1 MVPKKKS
8 LEAQNTE
15 KTEALEQT
23 FTELENDAEKIVSQ
37 AKDSTILSSTN
48 GIKIKAKAKSL
59 SKRNLRTIIALIVSA
74 VLIGAAWFS
83 VDFIPEK
90 EDETINQSPSILVK
104 KTAVADIEKINLY
117 GSKANMV
124 FYSTIEDVT
133 DYDGNTSKE
142 YVWALQGYEK
152 NLIASSAITAA
163 ADAIATLYASR
174 VMEQDQSQKALY
186 GFNKPT
192 AKAEVIVRKGEN
204 FTLFIGDK
212 APDNS
217 GYYATVTGDEKIY
230 LVTKTSVDNF
240 NTTPEALAD
249 TSILSAPTVDDI
261 VKKTDKKYFDS
272 SSGELT
278 TFESITLSGSRYGKT
293 AVISPI
299 EDNEFVKYN
308 INLGK
313 FSRYANPDVVDE
325 LFSLMTG
332 GLFAVDTY
340 ALHPTA
346 AQLKKYGLDKPEV
359 DITVKC
365 GSLNTVLKAS
375 LYDAEGG
382 HYAVMVSDRNA
393 IYSVTADALAMLD
406 YEITDYYYQFV
417 FQDYLYSFKNMTVN
431 APSKTYSFDI
441 KYNESDNTIIAKSG
455 DKKVDD
461 ALLSAYYQYFLTLQ
475 PEVKDNYTDGPSSLT
490 AVFTYTGST
499 RGKLTMEF
507 VKQSGR
513 RYLLKIDGN
522 AMGTVT
528 STAYDHLVVYAEY
541 VMTNKGIPEP

>member
-37 AKDSTILSSTN
+37 AKDSTILNSTN

-59 SKRNLRTIIALIVSA
+59 SKRNLRTIIALIVAA

-90 EDETINQSPSILVK
+90 EDETTQQSPSILVK

-204 FTLFIGDK
+204 FTLLIGDK

-261 VKKTDKKYFDS
+261 VKKTDKK
-272 SSGELT
+272 
-278 TFESITLSGSRYGKT
+278 
-293 AVISPI
+293 
-299 EDNEFVKYN
+299 
-308 INLGK
+308 
-313 FSRYANPDVVDE
+313 
-325 LFSLMTG
+325 
-332 GLFAVDTY
+332 
-340 ALHPTA
+340 
-346 AQLKKYGLDKPEV
+346 
-359 DITVKC
+359 
-365 GSLNTVLKAS
+365 
-375 LYDAEGG
+375 
-382 HYAVMVSDRNA
+382 
-393 IYSVTADALAMLD
+393 
-406 YEITDYYYQFV
+406 
-417 FQDYLYSFKNMTVN
+417 
-431 APSKTYSFDI
+431 
-441 KYNESDNTIIAKSG
+441 
-455 DKKVDD
+455 
-461 ALLSAYYQYFLTLQ
+461 
-475 PEVKDNYTDGPSSLT
+475 
-490 AVFTYTGST
+490 
-499 RGKLTMEF
+499 
-507 VKQSGR
+507 
-513 RYLLKIDGN
+513 
-522 AMGTVT
+522 
-528 STAYDHLVVYAEY
+528 
-541 VMTNKGIPEP
+541 